1 MLCVIYT
8 LTSHPQGSEC
18 YLNLSE
24 NCAVVFTSCKILHT
38 VTLGTVH
45 ILRLQ
50 TTLLVYPVL
59 NTSHQIGLLGAKVCI
74 LVKIVNHSNRIKLLV
89 KRYGSRAIDTKGTD
103 IAVTSA
109 EDLNEP

>member
-1 MLCVIYT
+1 VLCVIYT

-24 NCAVVFTSCKILHT
+24 NCAVVFASCKILHT

-50 TTLLVYPVL
+50 ATLLVYPVL
-59 NTSHQIGLLGAKVCI
+59 NTCHQIGLLCAKVCI
-74 LVKIVNHSNRIKLLV
+74 FIEIVNKLC
-89 KRYGSRAIDTKGTD
+89 
-103 IAVTSA
+103 
-109 EDLNEP
+109 